1 LITGAKYPGV
11 AAVAILTAFAT
22 TPAGTPRRSRLLV
35 SAAYFSTLRQT
46 DKRFAGNAKVPFVL
60 NRVPVWVWVAI
71 VFLVLICIVP
81 EVRHTVGR
89 IFMETPKPP
98 AAEDQPDYIEKKYGG
113 WAYFSTKEKANRLCT
128 GKIFTLTG
136 NLNYGFACEWKK

>member
-1 LITGAKYPGV
+1 
-11 AAVAILTAFAT
+11 
-22 TPAGTPRRSRLLV
+22 
-35 SAAYFSTLRQT
+35 
-46 DKRFAGNAKVPFVL
+46 VPFVL

-81 EVRHTVGR
+81 EVRHTAGR
-89 IFMETPKPP
+89 IFMEVPKSP
-98 AAEDQPDYIEKKYGG
+98 AAQDQPDYIDKKYGE

-128 GKIFTLTG
+128 NKIFTLTG